1 MSLKRFLGSDVSEAL
16 RAVRHTLGP
25 DALILATRNV
35 ASEDGMAVEVTAL
48 ADGPELEESTP
59 EQVPAKEQSAAEP
72 IDEVRQEIAALRS
85 MLCWLAPGLTHQ
97 SDILKTL
104 VTQGLSPEIIARVAA
119 AMKSVAGSD
128 DRTKVFHLLSQ
139 LVASGGQI
147 RGDGE
152 RECLALIGPTGVG
165 KTTSIVKLTVFES
178 QRRDC
183 RVGWVSTENHRVAG
197 NDPLAVYAGIL
208 GVQYE
213 TAANRKELKRALDRL
228 VDCDLVLVDTP
239 GVSPRDQ
246 ENVDELERLLRGI
259 PGLKRVLL
267 LSAVTN
273 GRDMADCVKIYGRSG
288 LDSLLFTKLDE
299 CRHFGPLINTA
310 STSGRPVS
318 YITLGQN
325 IAGDLDI
332 ATSQTL
338 ASLLLT
344 GVDSHD

>member
-1 MSLKRFLGSDVSEAL
+1 MSEAL
-16 RAVRHTLGP
+16 RAVRHSLGP
-25 DALILATRNV
+25 DALILTTRNV
-35 ASEDGMAVEVTAL
+35 AAGDGMAVEVTAL
-48 ADGPELEESTP
+48 ADGPEPEAAIP
-59 EQVPAKEQSAAEP
+59 EQVSERDRPAAEP
-72 IDEVRQEIAALRS
+72 IDGVRQEIAALRS

-97 SDILKTL
+97 SEILKTL
-104 VTQGLSPEIIARVAA
+104 VAQGLSPEIIARVSA

-139 LVASGGQI
+139 LVSSGGQV

-152 RECLALIGPTGVG
+152 RECLALVGPTGVG
-165 KTTSIVKLTVFES
+165 KTTTVVKLTVFES

-208 GVQYE
+208 GVKYE

-228 VDCDLVLVDTP
+228 ADCDLVLVDTP

-246 ENVDELERLLRGI
+246 ENIDDLEKLLRGV
-259 PGLKRVLL
+259 PNLKRVLL

-273 GRDMADCVKIYGRSG
+273 GRDMTDCVKIYGRSG

-299 CRHFGPLINTA
+299 SRHFGPLINTA

-325 IAGDLDI
+325 IAGDLEI
-332 ATSQTL
+332 ATPQAL